1 MMSPL
6 RGAVSACLL
15 AGACLVSASA
25 FAAQAARSP
34 AAAAPAAGSTSG
46 SSSGSSAASSA
57 ASSSTGAPVTITPQ
71 LEDRIVM
78 SLLAAIQAKDY
89 QQFVG
94 LGNAN
99 FGKLDKAAF
108 DAVST
113 QLSPR
118 LQAGYTADRLTQY
131 QQQGYEFSLWKI
143 SFKDNGDDI
152 IATLNVARD
161 GKVGGFV
168 LR

>member
-1 MMSPL
+1 MMTVL

-15 AGACLVSASA
+15 AGACLVSSAA
-25 FAAQAARSP
+25 FAAQAAAPARSP
-34 AAAAPAAGSTSG
+34 AAG
-46 SSSGSSAASSA
+46 SSSGSASG
-57 ASSSTGAPVTITPQ
+57 SSSNSAPVAITPQ

-152 IATLNVARD
+152 IGTLNVARD

>member
-1 MMSPL
+1 MMIPL

-15 AGACLVSASA
+15 AGACLASISAM
-25 FAAQAARSP
+25 AAQAAAPARSP
-34 AAAAPAAGSTSG
+34 AASTAPGSGT
-46 SSSGSSAASSA
+46 SSGASSGT
-57 ASSSTGAPVTITPQ
+57 SSGGAPVAITPQ

-78 SLLAAIQAKDY
+78 SLLAAVQAKDY

-108 DAVST
+108 DAVSN

-118 LQAGYTADRLTQY
+118 LQAGYTADRLTHY

-152 IATLNVARD
+152 IATLTIARD

>member
-46 SSSGSSAASSA
+46 ASSGSSA

-99 FGKLDKAAF
+99 FGKLDKSAF

>member
-15 AGACLVSASA
+15 AGACLVSTAA
-25 FAAQAARSP
+25 FAAQAAAPARSP
-34 AAAAPAAGSTSG
+34 AAGSSSGTSSG
-46 SSSGSSAASSA
+46 SSAGSSAASS
-57 ASSSTGAPVTITPQ
+57 SSGAPVTITPQ

>member
-25 FAAQAARSP
+25 FAAQAAAPARSP
-34 AAAAPAAGSTSG
+34 AAG
-46 SSSGSSAASSA
+46 SSSGPSAGSSAASS
-57 ASSSTGAPVTITPQ
+57 SSGAPVTITPQ

>member
-1 MMSPL
+1 MMIPL
-6 RGAVSACLL
+6 RGAVSACLF
-15 AGACLVSASA
+15 AGACLVSTAA
-25 FAAQAARSP
+25 FAAQAAAPARSS
-34 AAAAPAAGSTSG
+34 AGSSAPAAGS
-46 SSSGSSAASSA
+46 SSGAST
-57 ASSSTGAPVTITPQ
+57 STGAPVSITPQ

>member
-1 MMSPL
+1 M
-6 RGAVSACLL
+6 
-15 AGACLVSASA
+15 
-25 FAAQAARSP
+25 AAQAAGSARSP
-34 AAAAPAAGSTSG
+34 VASSAPAAGSSG
-46 SSSGSSAASSA
+46 ASSSGGASVA
-57 ASSSTGAPVTITPQ
+57 ITPQ
-71 LEDRIVM
+71 LEDRTVM

-108 DAVST
+108 DAVSN

-118 LQAGYTADRLTQY
+118 LQAGYTADRLTHY

-152 IATLNVARD
+152 IATLTIARD

>member
-1 MMSPL
+1 MTPL

-15 AGACLVSASA
+15 AGACLAAPAVM
-25 FAAQAARSP
+25 AAQAAGSARSP
-34 AAAAPAAGSTSG
+34 AASSAPAAGSSG
-46 SSSGSSAASSA
+46 ASSSGGASVA
-57 ASSSTGAPVTITPQ
+57 ITPQ
-71 LEDRIVM
+71 LEDRTVM

-118 LQAGYTADRLTQY
+118 LQAGYTADRLTHY

-152 IATLNVARD
+152 IATLTIARD

>member
-1 MMSPL
+1 M
-6 RGAVSACLL
+6 
-15 AGACLVSASA
+15 
-25 FAAQAARSP
+25 AAQAAGSARSP
-34 AAAAPAAGSTSG
+34 AAAPAPGAG
-46 SSSGSSAASSA
+46 SSSS
-57 ASSSTGAPVTITPQ
+57 GAPVAITPQ
-71 LEDRIVM
+71 LEDRTVM

-118 LQAGYTADRLTQY
+118 LQAGYTADRLTHY

-152 IATLNVARD
+152 IATLTIARD

>member
-46 SSSGSSAASSA
+46 SSSGSSA

>member
-1 MMSPL
+1 MSPL

-46 SSSGSSAASSA
+46 SSSGSSA

>member
-34 AAAAPAAGSTSG
+34 AAAAPAAGST
-46 SSSGSSAASSA
+46 SGSSAASSA

>member
-25 FAAQAARSP
+25 FAAQAARST

-46 SSSGSSAASSA
+46 SSSGSSSA